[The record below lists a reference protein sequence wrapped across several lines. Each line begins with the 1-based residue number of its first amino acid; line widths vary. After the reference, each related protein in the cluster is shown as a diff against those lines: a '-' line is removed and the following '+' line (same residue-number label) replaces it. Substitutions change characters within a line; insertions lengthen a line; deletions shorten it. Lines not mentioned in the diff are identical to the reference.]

1 MASRCHRERVV
12 FNMNTTTAR
21 PLRQRPARTRLEPI
35 WIRADFQPATIPTPA
50 HPTHD
55 FLVPNP
61 RPDLIFDRQTLRM
74 IEVR

>member
-21 PLRQRPARTRLEPI
+21 QLRHRLAKARLEPS
-35 WIRADFQPATIPTPA
+35 WLRAELPPVTIAPGA
-50 HPTHD
+50 NATHD

-74 IEVR
+74 IDVR

>member
-1 MASRCHRERVV
+1 
-12 FNMNTTTAR
+12 MNTTTAR
-21 PLRQRPARTRLEPI
+21 PLRHRPIKARLEPI
-35 WIRADFQPATIPTPA
+35 WLRAEFPPAAMPPA
-50 HPTHD
+50 VHATHD